1 MVIAIKTMKPGKAAG
16 SSEVC
21 AEVTSACGEV
31 RLSVMDR
38 CQRVLDGKGCWVN
51 CKQMCWC

>member
-1 MVIAIKTMKPGKAAG
+1 MKPGKAAG